1 MITELPKLWH
11 VVVDKDNYK
20 VLIDWRF
27 EGLDIKEDKEQFVG
41 KRIIGVCGSNG
52 QKGHNPILRIKG
64 DTYDFGVEITYEEF
78 RELVLTQE
86 IKDDLKLLKD
96 DLKPLKELLIKLNIK

>member
-1 MITELPKLWH
+1 MRTELPLLWH

-20 VLIDWRF
+20 ALINWRF
-27 EGLDIKEDKEQFVG
+27 EGLNIKEGKEQFVG
-41 KRIIGVCGSNG
+41 KRIIGVCGSDG

-64 DTYDFGVEITYEEF
+64 KSYDFGVEITYEEF

-86 IKDDLKLLKD
+86 IKDDLKS
-96 DLKPLKELLIKLNIK
+96 LKELLIKLNIK